1 MSCTKKSVPQGR
13 NLFSSCTNKN
23 WYPCPPPDPKPEC
36 CRPEI
41 GNLVSNGTFEIGVC
55 GAGWSCTGNV
65 KPMDQNPD
73 TGHNAHQGTGAV
85 ALGLNEQDQG
95 GDGSISQI
103 VEGLCP
109 DIAYEFSFFMSP
121 DAYAPNIRPTT
132 FETGASN
139 DGNAEFIATLTFLD
153 KHLNPINEAI
163 EILVPADTLAWAY
176 IWTYYKTIAIA
187 PPGTRFAL
195 IKFAVSEPP
204 GYFSPNEHVHI
215 DDVSL
220 VAL

>member
-1 MSCTKKSVPQGR
+1 MSCTNRFGAQGQNAYIFCHDQR
-13 NLFSSCTNKN
+13 CQ
-23 WYPCPPPDPKPEC
+23 PCPPPPKPEC
-36 CRPEI
+36 CKPEK
-41 GNLVSNGTFEIGVC
+41 GDLVRNGSFEIGVC
-55 GAGWSCTGNV
+55 GAGWTCTGNV
-65 KPMDQNPD
+65 KPMDQDAD
-73 TGHNAHQGTGAV
+73 TGHNAHQGTCAV

-95 GDGSISQI
+95 GDGTISQI

-121 DAYAPNIRPTT
+121 DAYAPNINPT
-132 FETGASN
+132 FEPGASN
-139 DGNAEFIATLTFLD
+139 DGNAEFVATLTFLD
-153 KHLNPINEAI
+153 RHLNPINGAI

-176 IWTYYKTIAIA
+176 IWTYYKTIAIS